1 MKYALG
7 AMLTVALITPALSQ
21 QFYIVQN
28 PSTKQCTVVEEKPT
42 DTSVTVMGNRV
53 FTSRSEAQS
62 AIRTVCTETTGSG
75 GTTVIQR

>member
-42 DTSVTVMGNRV
+42 DTSVVVMGNRV
-53 FTSRSEAQS
+53 YTSRSEAQS
-62 AIRTVCTETTGSG
+62 AVRTVCTETTGSG

>member
-7 AMLTVALITPALSQ
+7 VILTTALITPALSQ

-42 DTSVTVMGNRV
+42 DTSVVVMGNRV
-53 FTSRSEAQS
+53 YTSRSEAQS
-62 AIRTVCTETTGSG
+62 AVRTVCTETTGSG

>member
-7 AMLTVALITPALSQ
+7 AILTVALITPALSQ

-28 PSTKQCTVVEEKPT
+28 PSTKQCTVVEEKPA
-42 DTSVTVMGNRV
+42 DTSVVVMGNRV
-53 FTSRSEAQS
+53 YTSRSEAQS